1 MTEASSSSRASGL
14 AASTAEIDVS
24 CRLPLLVLFISAAIW
39 LVMASVFGLIA
50 SLKFHSPQF
59 LAECPGLTYGR
70 VRPAFTNSLLYGFC
84 VQAGL
89 GVALWLIARLGQ
101 TTLAHRWL
109 VSVGAKVWNLGVTVG
124 VIGILFG
131 DSTGFEN
138 LELPP
143 YASVLCFLGYLLI
156 GLWGVVTFHQRR
168 ERILFASQ
176 WFLFAA
182 LFWFPWIFSTANL
195 LLVTVPV
202 RGMTQAVIAWWYS
215 NNLLFVWLSLV
226 GLAAVFYFVPKLTSR
241 ELHSH
246 YLALFTFWTLILFA
260 SWGGIPNGAA
270 VPAWMPALST
280 VGTVLTLVPLLAV
293 AVNVFQTLKAPGPAA
308 KHDPSLS
315 FVLFGVEAF
324 VLAGLMSIA
333 GALDSGHQLHF
344 TWFVPARTQLQVYG
358 FFAMVMFGAIYYI
371 FPRFSGIEFP
381 YPKLVRIH
389 FWLAAL
395 GILAYVIPLAIGGIL
410 QSVQL
415 QDAKITPVQ
424 MVQSSLPFLRAST
437 TGDLLLFAGHLAFLG
452 NIVGLV
458 TRFYRARVTAVY
470 SVATADLF
478 KSAEAKS

>member
-1 MTEASSSSRASGL
+1 
-14 AASTAEIDVS
+14 
-24 CRLPLLVLFISAAIW
+24 
-39 LVMASVFGLIA
+39 
-50 SLKFHSPQF
+50 
-59 LAECPGLTYGR
+59 
-70 VRPAFTNSLLYGFC
+70 
-84 VQAGL
+84 
-89 GVALWLIARLGQ
+89 
-101 TTLAHRWL
+101 
-109 VSVGAKVWNLGVTVG
+109 
-124 VIGILFG
+124 
-131 DSTGFEN
+131 
-138 LELPP
+138 
-143 YASVLCFLGYLLI
+143 LLI
-156 GLWGVVTFHQRR
+156 GLWGVMTFHQRR

-195 LLVTVPV
+195 LLVTFPV
-202 RGMTQAVIAWWYS
+202 RGMAQAVIAWWYS

-308 KHDPSLS
+308 KRDPSLS

-324 VLAGLMSIA
+324 ALAGLMNIA

-344 TWFVPARTQLQVYG
+344 TWFVPARTQLQLYG

-389 FWLAAL
+389 FWLAAV
-395 GILAYVIPLAIGGIL
+395 GILTYVIPLAIGGIL

-415 QDAKITPVQ
+415 QDAKISPVQ
-424 MVQSSLPFLRAST
+424 MVQSSVLFLRAST
-437 TGDLLLFAGHLAFLG
+437 SGDLFIFAGHLAFLG
-452 NIVGLV
+452 NIAGLV

-478 KSAEAKS
+478 ESAEAKS